1 MNIRGLVPDD
11 REHRDVFVLSGGA
24 ARGAVEVGMMQ
35 TLLEA
40 GIVPDAL
47 VGTSVG
53 ALNAAFVGGR
63 PDVRRIHELAEKW
76 LRLSSRDIFPG
87 GAVRMLAHL
96 AQGHPYICDSGAL
109 RALIEQ
115 WLPTRR
121 LEDLATPVRIVTT
134 PLGTASARYHSSG
147 DLVSLLLASAAVPGV
162 FPPVQLRDADGQ
174 IGPHVDGGVADL
186 VPLSA
191 ARDLMPSRVFV
202 LDATVPARVPRGR
215 SPIEMV
221 VASLGVASR
230 AHGLP
235 DLGDDVEV
243 HHLTAPDL
251 GTRMRDFSRTA
262 EHLAL
267 GRRSAATLLDRLAQ
281 RTDRAPTGPPN
292 AQEVPRS
299 AA

>member
-1 MNIRGLVPDD
+1 MNIRGLVPDE
-11 REHRDVFVLSGGA
+11 RAHRDVFVLSGGA

-53 ALNAAFVGGR
+53 ALNAAYVGWR
-63 PDVRRIHELAEKW
+63 PDVRRVNELAERW
-76 LRLSSRDIFPG
+76 LQLSCRDIFPG
-87 GAVRMLAHL
+87 GAVRMLTHL
-96 AQGHPYICDSGAL
+96 AQGHPYICDPGAL
-109 RALIEQ
+109 RHLIEQ

-121 LEDLATPVRIVTT
+121 LEELPTPVRIVTT
-134 PLGTASARYHSSG
+134 PLGSAAASYHSSG

-162 FPPVQLRDADGQ
+162 FPPVQLRDADGR

-191 ARDLMPSRVFV
+191 ARDLTPTRVFV

-215 SPIEMV
+215 TPIEMV
-221 VASLGVASR
+221 VASLGVATR
-230 AHGLP
+230 ARLLP
-235 DLGDDVEV
+235 DLGAEVEV
-243 HHLTAPDL
+243 HHLSAPDL
-251 GTRMRDFSRTA
+251 GTRMRDFTRTT

-267 GRRSAATLLDRLAQ
+267 GRRSAGQLVERLVQ
-281 RTDRAPTGPPN
+281 RTNRAPQNPVVSGI
-292 AQEVPRS
+292 PRS